1 MTPAD
6 GLPSRGLSEIAE
18 YRERVRSFLQR
29 HAPDYSLAARNE
41 GSAEAALELGRNWQ
55 KLKSEHGYAAI
66 TLPRSVGG
74 GGGTP
79 LQKVVFNQEESEY
92 DLPVQYFGISLGQ
105 PIPIMAIYAS
115 EEQKADLIR
124 PAIRGDTIWCQMFSE
139 PAAGSDLAALR
150 LTARREGDAWV
161 LNGQKLWTSWAHIAD
176 WGVVV
181 GRHDSTL
188 PKHRG
193 LTYFFV
199 NMRSP
204 GIKVRPVPLLGPSH
218 VNEVFFDDVVIPDSQ
233 RLGAVGDGFKIA
245 VQTLMIERYSVMDR
259 WGYGPNPASIVRAL
273 AGRTAAGRPAF
284 LDPELRDAVAQSLYE
299 ERALAE
305 INRRAFV
312 AMAEGREPGPEG
324 SITKLVT
331 IATRQ
336 RLARAVMNA
345 VGPEALERTPFAKPR
360 NNFTESWITGSLSRI
375 AGGTD
380 QILRNTI
387 AEKILGLPQDHRPDK
402 SIPFNQIAG

>member
-1 MTPAD
+1 VKPEEAIATGGAEEIDAYRQQVRGFLRHHAPAYS
-6 GLPSRGLSEIAE
+6 GAARGGLS
-18 YRERVRSFLQR
+18 L
-29 HAPDYSLAARNE
+29 
-41 GSAEAALELGRNWQ
+41 EADVALGRAWQ

-66 TLPRSVGG
+66 TLPRQFGG

-79 LQKVVFNQEESEY
+79 LQKVIFNQEEAEY
-92 DLPVQYFGISLGQ
+92 DLPVQYFAISLGQ
-105 PIPIMAIYAS
+105 PIPIMVLYAT
-115 EEQKADLIR
+115 EAQKAELV
-124 PAIRGDTIWCQMFSE
+124 PPGIRGDVIWCQMFSE

-150 LTARREGDAWV
+150 LSARRDGDNWV
-161 LNGQKLWTSWAHIAD
+161 LSGQKLWISWAHIAD

-181 GRHDSTL
+181 GRHDSAL
-188 PKHRG
+188 SKHKG

-199 NMRSP
+199 NMRTR
-204 GIKVRPVPLLGPSH
+204 GISVRQVRLLGPSH

-245 VQTLMIERYSVMDR
+245 VHTLMIERYSVMDR
-259 WGYGPNPASIVRAL
+259 WGYGPNPATILRAL
-273 AGRTAAGRPAF
+273 AGRTAGGCPAVE
-284 LDPELRDAVAQSLYE
+284 DHELREAVAQSIYE
-299 ERALAE
+299 ERALSE
-305 INRRAFV
+305 INRRTFV
-312 AMAEGREPGPEG
+312 AMAEGKEPGPEG

-345 VGPEALERTPFAKPR
+345 MGPEALQRKPGAKPHDD
-360 NNFTESWITGSLSRI
+360 FTESWITGSLSRI

-402 SIPFNQIAG
+402 AVPFNQSS

>member
-1 MTPAD
+1 MNSIGNLNSSAEIDAYRQTARVFLQQHAPAYSGD
-6 GLPSRGLSEIAE
+6 ARKGLSEEQDIA
-18 YRERVRSFLQR
+18 
-29 HAPDYSLAARNE
+29 
-41 GSAEAALELGRNWQ
+41 LGRVWQ
-55 KLKSEHGYAAI
+55 KLKSEHGYSAI
-66 TLPRSVGG
+66 TLPRTLGG

-105 PIPIMAIYAS
+105 PIPIMAAYATDL
-115 EEQKADLIR
+115 QKLELVP
-124 PAIRGDTIWCQMFSE
+124 PAIRGETIWCQMFSE

-150 LTARREGDAWV
+150 MSARHDGDNWI

-181 GRHDSTL
+181 ARHDPTL
-188 PKHRG
+188 PKHKG

-199 NMRSP
+199 NMRTP
-204 GIKVRPVPLLGPSH
+204 GIKVRQVRLLGPSH
-218 VNEVFFDDVVIPDSQ
+218 VNEVFFDDVVVPDTQ
-233 RLGAVGDGFKIA
+233 RLGEVGDGFKVAIH
-245 VQTLMIERYSVMDR
+245 TLMIERYSVMDR
-259 WGYGPNPASIVRAL
+259 WGYGPNPASLVTAL
-273 AGRTAAGRPAF
+273 AGRTIGERSALA
-284 LDPELRDAVAQSLYE
+284 DPELREAVAQSLYE
-299 ERALAE
+299 ERALSE
-305 INRRAFV
+305 INRKAFL
-312 AMAEGREPGPEG
+312 AMQQGKEPGPEG

-345 VGPEALERTPFAKPR
+345 MGPEALQRKSDAKPR
-360 NNFTESWITGSLSRI
+360 DDFTESWITGSLSRI

-380 QILRNTI
+380 QMLRNTI

-402 SIPFNQIAG
+402 AVPFNKING